1 MSGIQP
7 STLSDDEFLLHVNAM
22 IDEVGLLSPEV
33 INELVYR
40 AKNDGRDKEHEQN
53 KKNPAQ
59 LPLPFN
65 E

>member
-7 STLSDDEFLLHVNAM
+7 STLSDDEFLMHVNAV
-22 IDEVGLLSPEV
+22 IDKSGLLPQEV
-33 INELVYR
+33 IDELVYR
-40 AKNDGRDKEHEQN
+40 AKNDGRDKE
-53 KKNPAQ
+53 KSLSSLNPKQ

>member
-22 IDEVGLLSPEV
+22 IDKTGLLPQEV